1 MRMLRSL
8 VAVAAL
14 GAAGCGGDGF
24 GAGPGEFT
32 VIRVAV
38 EPEATYSGDCNPPDP
53 TTIFHGGT
61 VVVYGISS
69 DAGPRV
75 FLDAGADVFEGTK
88 ADDGSYTFAGSVQD
102 QGNVD
107 LDVTISLVPNGQT
120 VSGTATYVYTGNSF
134 ACTVTADYT
143 GVVLPDDT
151 LSFSPDL
158 DPTN

>member
-1 MRMLRSL
+1 MKRTRGII
-8 VAVAAL
+8 AAAAL
-14 GAAGCGGDGF
+14 LVGCGGDGF

-61 VVVYGISS
+61 VVVYGIAG
-69 DAGPRV
+69 DAGARV

-88 ADDGSYTFAGSVQD
+88 ADDGSYTFAGSVED
-102 QGNVD
+102 QGGVD
-107 LDVTISLVPNGQT
+107 LDVTITLVPDGRT
-120 VSGTATYVYTGNSF
+120 VSGTATYAYTGNGFS
-134 ACTVTADYT
+134 CTVTADYT
-143 GVVLPDDT
+143 GVILPDDT